1 MKYFTKLLRL
11 RNSMKALQQI
21 SWSVAQFER
30 RYNIDQLDEETAKE
44 LVEAYLDYIPQLS
57 RLLDELKDENTDN
70 PHQNMG

>member
-1 MKYFTKLLRL
+1 
-11 RNSMKALQQI
+11 MKALQQI

-70 PHQNMG
+70 PHQNMGWWLVSIT

>member
-1 MKYFTKLLRL
+1 
-11 RNSMKALQQI
+11 MKALQQI